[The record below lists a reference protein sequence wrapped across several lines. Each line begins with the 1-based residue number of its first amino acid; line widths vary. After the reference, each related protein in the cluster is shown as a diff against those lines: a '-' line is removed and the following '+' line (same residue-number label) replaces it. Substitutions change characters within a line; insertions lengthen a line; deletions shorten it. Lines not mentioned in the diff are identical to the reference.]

1 MKNVTIEADAEHS
14 PQEKCPVTAQFHRAL
29 GVLAGKWKGEILWE
43 LVQGKRRFGE
53 LRRAIPGVTQHM
65 LTIQLRDL
73 EANGL
78 VKRTIFAE
86 VPPRVEY
93 EITPAGQALKS
104 VFDELL
110 KWSQEHGFP
119 AVPQTNKRPPD
130 ASDRQARQSGSR
142 PGHVP

>member
-1 MKNVTIEADAEHS
+1 MKNVTIETDGESAPLAG
-14 PQEKCPVTAQFHRAL
+14 CPETLKFRRAL

-43 LVQGKRRFGE
+43 LVQSKRRFGE
-53 LRRAIPGVTQHM
+53 LRRSIPGVTQHM

-93 EITPAGQALKS
+93 EITPAAKALKP

-119 AVPQTNKRPPD
+119 TGPQATKILPD
-130 ASDRQARQSGSR
+130 TKESRAPRNGSR
-142 PGHVP
+142 L

>member
-1 MKNVTIEADAEHS
+1 MKNVTIEPGSETS
-14 PQEKCPVTAQFHRAL
+14 SQEKCPVTAQFHRAL

-43 LVQGKRRFGE
+43 LVQSKRRFGE
-53 LRRAIPGVTQHM
+53 LRRSIPGVSQHM
-65 LTIQLRDL
+65 LTTQLRDL

-93 EITPAGQALKS
+93 EITPAAKGLKP

-110 KWSQEHGFP
+110 KWSQEHGLP
-119 AVPQTNKRPPD
+119 DDLQTKKRRADTKEPRAP
-130 ASDRQARQSGSR
+130 RNGSGL
-142 PGHVP
+142 